1 MRKNMKTFH
10 ICWISGLTEEGTSMS
25 TGLTIKSDSI
35 LEALVEFE
43 RDHEGIEPIYITQM
57 NF

>member
-1 MRKNMKTFH
+1 MKTFH

>member
-1 MRKNMKTFH
+1 MRTFH
-10 ICWISGLTEEGTSMS
+10 ICWISGTTEAGAPMS
-25 TGLTIKSDSI
+25 TGITVEGESI

-43 RDHEGIEPIYITQM
+43 LDHEGIEPIYITQM